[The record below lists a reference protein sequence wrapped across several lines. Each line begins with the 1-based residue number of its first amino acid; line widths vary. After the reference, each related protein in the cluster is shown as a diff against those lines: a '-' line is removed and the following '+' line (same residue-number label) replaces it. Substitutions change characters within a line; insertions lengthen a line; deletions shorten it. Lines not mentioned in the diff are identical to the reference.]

1 MDLSDS
7 DTRNRGHDTGKEI
20 CSFVEE
26 KFSLFTRYLSITER
40 MKEGLNDKEADTLD
54 GILSERQNCINKI
67 EKIDL
72 SLKKIGG
79 EKGKSLGDTFKG
91 LIDGYLKD
99 IKSVMEAVG
108 PLERELMVMVKE
120 EGEGIKFELLKMRKV
135 RQAGRGY
142 RRESGY
148 RPRFLDT
155 VR

>member
-1 MDLSDS
+1 
-7 DTRNRGHDTGKEI
+7 
-20 CSFVEE
+20 
-26 KFSLFTRYLSITER
+26 
-40 MKEGLNDKEADTLD
+40 MKIYIGYLNDIIHSLNQVI
-54 GILSERQNCINKI
+54 GGCQNCINKI
-67 EKIDL
+67 KKIDL

-79 EKGKSLGDTFKG
+79 EKGSFSGNTCKG
-91 LIDGYLKD
+91 LMDGYLND

-108 PLERELMVMVKE
+108 PLDRDLMAMVKE

-155 VR
+155 VK